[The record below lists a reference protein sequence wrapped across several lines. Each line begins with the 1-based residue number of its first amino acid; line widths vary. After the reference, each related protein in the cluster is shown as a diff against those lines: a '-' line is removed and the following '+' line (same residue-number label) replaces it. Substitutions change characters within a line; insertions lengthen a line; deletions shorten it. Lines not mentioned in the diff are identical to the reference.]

1 MKPYNSRFQFTKGP
15 DMLKIKSKPLVE
27 DMNYYVVHVTSY
39 IMLMK
44 LSDMLNSRSKNIQI
58 DTLTNKI
65 KIQKNLGIQTRRNF
79 ISDLCPFSYV

>member
-1 MKPYNSRFQFTKGP
+1 
-15 DMLKIKSKPLVE
+15 
-27 DMNYYVVHVTSY
+27 MNYYVVHVTSY